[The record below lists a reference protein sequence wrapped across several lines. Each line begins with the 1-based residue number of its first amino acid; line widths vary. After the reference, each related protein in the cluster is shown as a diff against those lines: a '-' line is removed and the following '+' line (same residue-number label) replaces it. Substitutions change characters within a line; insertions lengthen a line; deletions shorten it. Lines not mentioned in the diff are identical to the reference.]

1 MHSRRLIFK
10 STRLVVRLPRTI
22 RREYE
27 QKNILTKNRT
37 IQCWRY
43 AVDVR
48 TYAHAHHA
56 FLKQFCA
63 VGQSRRTH
71 THTHID
77 GWTVTTDTRALRSGL
92 AWSTI
97 MSFGKVQTSNGQ
109 RTVHER
115 PLSVDFPV
123 WVPRW
128 ISMDSAEISESPEVV
143 RQCLTRII
151 RNFGRVPGNPTDNGQ
166 RCKI

>member
-1 MHSRRLIFK
+1 MVFRIIVGTFTTISFIF
-10 STRLVVRLPRTI
+10 SCA
-22 RREYE
+22 Y
-27 QKNILTKNRT
+27 
-37 IQCWRY
+37 CWRY

-115 PLSVDFPV
+115 PLSVDFPA

-128 ISMDSAEISESPEVV
+128 ISVDSAEISENPDLL
-143 RQCLTRII
+143 RQCLTRIF
-151 RNFGRVPGNPTDNGQ
+151 RNFGRVPGNPHATRNDANF
-166 RCKI
+166 K